1 MIFLVNSWIMVLMV
15 GREGNDHSN
24 SGNDDDDDDGHVNQ
38 DVDGRMHSG

>member
-1 MIFLVNSWIMVLMV
+1 MVNSWIMVLMV

-24 SGNDDDDDDGHVNQ
+24 SDNDDDGHVNQ